1 MRYLRGCV
9 HEILERREPFEEPAR
24 HQFEVAVTHVVHE
37 VNVDHIYLECN
48 DGSSPGQGAC
58 DQWD

>member
-24 HQFEVAVTHVVHE
+24 HQFEVAVAHVVHK
-37 VNVDHIYLECN
+37 VNVDQICLECN
-48 DGSSPGQGAC
+48 DGSSPSQSAC
-58 DQWD
+58 DHWD